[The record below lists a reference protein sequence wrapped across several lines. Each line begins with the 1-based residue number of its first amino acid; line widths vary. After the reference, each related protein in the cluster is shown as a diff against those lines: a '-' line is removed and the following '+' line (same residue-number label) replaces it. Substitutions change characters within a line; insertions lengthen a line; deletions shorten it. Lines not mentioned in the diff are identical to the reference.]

1 MAIFVDLEEEEV
13 IESPQEGQAG
23 RNDGIDVVK
32 PLAAALI
39 TDVVRQHG
47 EEAHEPVVRENPNR
61 NSMTQAF
68 GCYPIIM
75 AVASNIDLNTLDSL
89 SQTCRQIR
97 QNLLQYRKVLVKST
111 LHCSNENLPVDPGES
126 LRYRA
131 RAGNWFYMEET
142 GRTQATGKSGQ
153 CARDLVSGCRR
164 CGDVVCRNCAI
175 KPPAP
180 IVLRDRHRRLCTSC
194 VKAPL
199 GSLVKPRLGPEIR
212 IDSDEMERAI
222 CECGSKGVWLCQPC
236 GRSIR
241 SDDYEYKSIWRWR
254 NQYTDV
260 LGGLGTGIGDGD
272 RGVICGRDTACCAAR
287 EKEHETDCD
296 AQDAREAEQL
306 LGTSSSNSS
315 SSASSSPLPWAAAA
329 DSTSS
334 TSSSLT
340 ASAGLQRRTPSPI
353 LKPGYERHEIEG
365 IGGVVKKK
373 LVRMVK
379 VGACVPEWDDERA
392 KGEIMGREVKGERRS
407 WCGWC
412 WRVIP
417 SKVDYESDRR
427 GVAAGLGGKGKGKQI

>member
-1 MAIFVDLEEEEV
+1 MAIFVDLEEDGV
-13 IESPQEGQAG
+13 VLDSPQNGQVR

-32 PLAAALI
+32 PFAAALI
-39 TDVVRQHG
+39 SDVQKG
-47 EEAHEPVVRENPNR
+47 EEAHEPEVRENPNR

-68 GCYPIIM
+68 GCYPIIH
-75 AVASNIDLNTLDSL
+75 AIASNIDLNTLDSL
-89 SQTCRQIR
+89 SQTCHQIR
-97 QNLLQYRKVLVKST
+97 QNLLQNRDALVKST
-111 LHCSNENLPVDPGES
+111 LHCCNENLPVDPGES

-131 RAGNWFYMEET
+131 RAGNWFYMEEA
-142 GRTQATGKSGQ
+142 GRAQITGKSGQ
-153 CARDLVSGCRR
+153 CARDLVSECRR
-164 CGDVVCRNCAI
+164 CGTVVCRNCAI

-199 GSLVKPRLGPEIR
+199 GNVVKPRLGPEVR
-212 IDSDEMERAI
+212 IDSDQMERAI
-222 CECGSKGVWLCQPC
+222 CECGSRGVWLCQPC

-241 SDDYEYKSIWRWR
+241 SDDQEYQSIWRWR

-260 LGGLGTGIGDGD
+260 LGGLGTGIGEGD
-272 RGVICGRDTACCAAR
+272 RGVICGRDRACCAAR

-306 LGTSSSNSS
+306 LSSNSS
-315 SSASSSPLPWAAAA
+315 NPSSASSSPLPWADA
-329 DSTSS
+329 
-334 TSSSLT
+334 SSSASSLA
-340 ASAGLQRRTPSPI
+340 ASAAPGLQRRTPSPI

-392 KGEIMGREVKGERRS
+392 RGEIMGREVKGERRS

-417 SKVDYESDRR
+417 SKQDYEHDRQ
-427 GVAAGLGGKGKGKQI
+427 GGAADKGKGKQL